1 MGTSTSNR
9 GQSGRTPLVP
19 SWLDDNGVGIAPLIA
34 PLIPTGNLPQPPS
47 IQQEPP
53 QINPGQPDPKRFTA
67 PRSNFTRYINSGGS
81 SGGGGSLRRATS
93 SYIKH
98 SVGGSQNATKRLGS
112 ARGSTTRLLSIV
124 SGFANSGVG
133 ATARNFNLG
142 DLIGKGAKD
151 AFLRIMEFVCPDGG
165 TTEDGIARSA
175 YIEAL
180 ATMPDWDNKP
190 IESLTPTEFLVFT
203 EIYMANVIEERI
215 VNDIGNKVITLPKDV
230 AQIDN
235 LQQQMKEFIKGAVS
249 DAVSKLNVDIKNIDT
264 SQTQSIVDS
273 VYVKAFDIL
282 SDLED

>member
-1 MGTSTSNR
+1 
-9 GQSGRTPLVP
+9 
-19 SWLDDNGVGIAPLIA
+19 
-34 PLIPTGNLPQPPS
+34 
-47 IQQEPP
+47 
-53 QINPGQPDPKRFTA
+53 
-67 PRSNFTRYINSGGS
+67 
-81 SGGGGSLRRATS
+81 
-93 SYIKH
+93 
-98 SVGGSQNATKRLGS
+98 
-112 ARGSTTRLLSIV
+112 
-124 SGFANSGVG
+124 
-133 ATARNFNLG
+133 
-142 DLIGKGAKD
+142 
-151 AFLRIMEFVCPDGG
+151 
-165 TTEDGIARSA
+165 
-175 YIEAL
+175 
-180 ATMPDWDNKP
+180 MPDWDNKP